1 MAKTFKN
8 FIGGKWVAPATGDYF
23 ENRNPADT
31 RDLIGRFPDSGAADI
46 ERRSGPPNAASSS
59 GRALR
64 RRPAATCS
72 AGSAICWSRGRK
84 QLPTR

>member
-8 FIGGKWVAPATGDYF
+8 FIAGKWVAPSTGEYF

-46 ERRSGPPNAASSS
+46 EAAVAVRRAGL
-59 GRALR
+59 RALVADSRAGAR
-64 RRPAATCS
+64 RRAPA
-72 AGSAICWSRGRK
+72 RR
-84 QLPTR
+84 